1 MITCTNCETAQFL
14 QITQS
19 RVYFEDGEM
28 INEISETY
36 ECTLCGRPASTSTTT
51 IARKRP
57 SLARSSTRP
66 NVQSTPDHCPLRGT
80 ETDEPNW
87 VGRLRLQSERNAS
100 PFTPGKM
107 LRMQ

>member
-36 ECTLCGRPASTSTTT
+36 ECTLCGATGKYVYDDDSDEETVSGEVEHTTERPKYA
-51 IARKRP
+51 
-57 SLARSSTRP
+57 
-66 NVQSTPDHCPLRGT
+66 
-80 ETDEPNW
+80 
-87 VGRLRLQSERNAS
+87 
-100 PFTPGKM
+100 
-107 LRMQ
+107 

>member
-36 ECTLCGRPASTSTTT
+36 ECTLCGATGKYIYDDDSDEETVTGEVEHTTERPKYA
-51 IARKRP
+51 
-57 SLARSSTRP
+57 
-66 NVQSTPDHCPLRGT
+66 
-80 ETDEPNW
+80 
-87 VGRLRLQSERNAS
+87 
-100 PFTPGKM
+100 
-107 LRMQ
+107 

>member
-36 ECTLCGRPASTSTTT
+36 ECTLCGATGRYVYDEDSEEETVTGEVEHTTERPKYA
-51 IARKRP
+51 
-57 SLARSSTRP
+57 
-66 NVQSTPDHCPLRGT
+66 
-80 ETDEPNW
+80 
-87 VGRLRLQSERNAS
+87 
-100 PFTPGKM
+100 
-107 LRMQ
+107 